1 MKQEQLEL
9 IESDVDIDPILTSV
23 GEEGEDELE
32 IDYLDKLTDVVTWS
46 TDWTVESIVGQLDK
60 ENIDLNPSFQ
70 RRDAWNPQKKS
81 RLIES
86 IIYGLPVP
94 QIVLAEEKGRKGKF
108 IIVDGKQRLLTL
120 HQFCSKKI
128 NKDECL
134 VLKNLSN
141 KKLNNIDFQML
152 EEKYPDLFNTFINQ
166 SIRSVI
172 IKNWPSESFLYTIF
186 FRLNSGSLG
195 LSPQELRQALMPGE
209 FMKFVDKFSQENIS
223 LKNILGLKKPDYRM
237 RDIDLAIRYFAFK
250 NKIDIYTGNYK
261 LFLDETCRLYN
272 SIWESEK
279 DNLFRQGNELS
290 EAIEYSISIFGP
302 RNVFRKWKSE
312 SFESRMNRAIF
323 DIMVYYFSNYDVRE
337 SLKGSEE
344 IIKNKFIDLCKAD
357 ISFFKSISS
366 NTNNMIE
373 TSTRFII
380 WGNTLNEI
388 KPDVVSVYIPRNLLD
403 AYSAIKNKL

>member
-128 NKDECL
+128 NKDERL

-172 IKNWPSESFLYTIF
+172 IKNWPSETFLYTIF

-209 FMKFVDKFSQENIS
+209 FMKFVDKFSQENIP

-250 NKIDIYTGNYK
+250 NKIDTYTGNYK

-272 SIWESEK
+272 STWESEK
-279 DNLFRQGNELS
+279 ENLLRQGDMLS
-290 EAIEYSISIFGP
+290 EAIDFSISIFGNS
-302 RNVFRKWKSE
+302 NVFRKWKGD

-323 DIMVYYFSNYDVRE
+323 DVMVYYFSNNDVRE
-337 SLKGSEE
+337 TLRGSEE
-344 IIKNKFIDLCKAD
+344 IIKNKFITLCKAD
-357 ISFFKSISS
+357 IYFLKSISS

-373 TSTRFII
+373 TSTRYIV
-380 WGNTLNEI
+380 WGMALNEI
-388 KPDVVSVYIPRNLLD
+388 KADVVSAYIPRNLFD
-403 AYSAIKNKL
+403 NYSAIKSKL